1 MGRLSNPMTDWHR
14 SFDYQSYEFL
24 GRGLD
29 SYGLFEFVLL
39 SFEDPMSR
47 IIVIV
52 MTDAYHYPFSKT
64 KWRRSARV
72 ICLLNSWLNN
82 RSPVGTFSS
91 VIFSRLCHLGIAVSV
106 WQRWKLSINGVF
118 HSDHSD
124 R

>member
-1 MGRLSNPMTDWHR
+1 MGRLSNPMTELASD

-52 MTDAYHYPFSKT
+52 MTDAYHYPFQKQSGGG
-64 KWRRSARV
+64 
-72 ICLLNSWLNN
+72 
-82 RSPVGTFSS
+82 P
-91 VIFSRLCHLGIAVSV
+91 HVSF
-106 WQRWKLSINGVF
+106 VF
-118 HSDHSD
+118 
-124 R
+124 